1 MLKTENTC
9 LKTKMHVLIKP
20 KASVIILA
28 TLIFFYGGTVE
39 TDVLII
45 GGGATGTGIARDLA
59 LRGITSLLVEK
70 GDINAGASGG
80 NHGLL
85 HSGARYVA
93 NDGESAREC
102 MEEGKILKQ
111 TAPHCIDDCGGLFV
125 AVRGDDENYVGD
137 FPGFCARSGLSATPV
152 SIEQALEAEPLLSK
166 KIIAAFGVRD
176 GAIDPFM
183 LSLENIAHAKAL
195 GSKLLCHTEVV
206 SFEKDNH
213 CITRVWLENVHT
225 RQRFSVEARQVINA
239 AGAWA
244 GKVDALA
251 GAATEIIYSM
261 GTLLV
266 TQSRMTEGVINRLR
280 PPSNADIL
288 VPGGTVS
295 ILGTTS
301 MRVDDPDLIKPTVAE
316 TDLIVSQGAQ
326 MIPSLETTRYI
337 RAYSGVR
344 PLVSQGKGDDR
355 AVSRG
360 FVLLDHQDTGLDN
373 FATITGGKLTTFR
386 LMAEKTADLVGARL
400 GNTTPC
406 KTRTEPLPSTLEGK
420 WTEPGIAP
428 RAWMQKPAGKTD
440 RILCECEMISE
451 STVDTIADELEKNG
465 QAPDL
470 LNIGKRSRLG
480 KGPCQGAFCSTRVMA
495 HMYNN
500 GRLSGP
506 DGVDELK
513 AFLSERW
520 KGQQPIFWGDQLIQ
534 AELTEAMHC
543 GLFDLELETPNPDKP
558 EHNEQT
564 DEAKGDSHE

>member
-1 MLKTENTC
+1 M
-9 LKTKMHVLIKP
+9 
-20 KASVIILA
+20 
-28 TLIFFYGGTVE
+28 VE

-59 LRGITSLLVEK
+59 LRGIKSLLVEK

-93 NDGESAREC
+93 NDVESAREC
-102 MEEGKILKQ
+102 MEEGIILKR
-111 TAPHCIDDCGGLFV
+111 TAPHCIDDCGGIFA

-137 FPGFCARSGLSATPV
+137 FPGFCAKSGISATPI
-152 SIEQALEAEPLLSK
+152 SIGEALEAEPLLSK
-166 KIIAAFGVRD
+166 NTIAAFGVQD
-176 GAIDPFM
+176 AAIDPFM

-195 GSKLLCHTEVV
+195 GSKLLCHTEAVA
-206 SFEKDNH
+206 FEKDNH
-213 CITRVWLENVHT
+213 TITRVWLENIHT
-225 RQRFSVEARQVINA
+225 RERFSVEPRQVINA

-251 GAATEIIYSM
+251 GATTDILYSM

-266 TQSRMTEGVINRLR
+266 TQSRMTQGVINRLR

-301 MRVDDPDLIKPTVAE
+301 VRVDDPDRIRPTVAE
-316 TDLIVSQGAQ
+316 TDLIVSQGAR
-326 MIPSLETTRYI
+326 MIPALEATRYI

-344 PLVSQGKGDDR
+344 PLVSRGKGDDR
-355 AVSRG
+355 SVSRG
-360 FVLLDHQDTGLDN
+360 FVLLDHKDTGLDN

-386 LMAEKTADLVGARL
+386 LMAEKTADLVSARL

-406 KTRTEPLPSTLEGK
+406 KTRTEPLPSSLEGK

-428 RAWMQKPAGKTD
+428 RAWMRKPPGKHD
-440 RILCECEMISE
+440 RILCECEMIAE
-451 STVDTIADELEKNG
+451 STIDTIADELGKNG
-465 QAPDL
+465 QSPDL

-480 KGPCQGAFCSTRVMA
+480 KGSCQGAFCSTRVLA

-500 GRLSGP
+500 GTLSGP
-506 DGVDELK
+506 DGANELK
-513 AFLSERW
+513 AFLNERW
-520 KGQQPIFWGDQLIQ
+520 KGQKPIFWGDQLVQ

-543 GLFDLELETPNPDKP
+543 GLFGLELATPG
-558 EHNEQT
+558 EE
-564 DEAKGDSHE
+564 SHE